1 MGDVDHLM
9 PRITM
14 VRHGQAAA
22 GFSDDLDPAL
32 SDIGRAQA
40 RAAAEAL
47 ASIGPQP
54 IVASPLRR
62 CRETAAALAALWSV
76 EPIIDERVGEIV
88 SPADQSGLKARGA
101 WLRTAMQGTWSALG
115 VEHHAWRDAV
125 VDRVRACAED
135 TVIHSH
141 FVAINAVVG
150 AALGDD
156 RMVCFAP
163 DNCSWTVIDVDGRD
177 LRVVELGQ
185 QATTEVR

>member
-1 MGDVDHLM
+1 M

-22 GFSDDLDPAL
+22 GFSDDLDPGL

-40 RAAAEAL
+40 RAAADAL
-47 ASIGPQP
+47 EPIGPQP
-54 IVASPLRR
+54 IIASPLRR
-62 CRETAAALAALWSV
+62 CRETAAALAERWGV
-76 EPIIDERVGEIV
+76 EPTIDAAVGEIV
-88 SPADQSGLKARGA
+88 SPDDHAGLEARGA
-101 WLRTAMQGTWSALG
+101 WLRNAMQGAWSALAP
-115 VEHHAWRDAV
+115 EQRAWRSAV
-125 VDRVRACAED
+125 VDRVLACEVD

-156 RMVCFAP
+156 RLVCFAP
-163 DNCSWTVIDVDGRD
+163 DNCSWTVLDVDGDRIE
-177 LRVVELGQ
+177 VVALGR

>member
-1 MGDVDHLM
+1 M

-22 GFSDDLDPAL
+22 GFSDDLDPGL
-32 SDIGRAQA
+32 SDIGAAQA
-40 RAAAEAL
+40 RAAADAL
-47 ASIGPQP
+47 RSIGPQP
-54 IVASPLRR
+54 IIASPLRR
-62 CRETAAALAALWSV
+62 CRETAAALAELWEV

-88 SPADQSGLKARGA
+88 SPADQSGLEARGA
-101 WLRTAMQGTWSALG
+101 WLRTAMQGTWSTLG
-115 VEHHAWRDAV
+115 AEHHAWRDAV
-125 VDRVRACAED
+125 VDRVRACEQD

-163 DNCSWTVIDVDGRD
+163 DNCSWTVIDVDGLD
-177 LRVVELGQ
+177 LRIVELGR